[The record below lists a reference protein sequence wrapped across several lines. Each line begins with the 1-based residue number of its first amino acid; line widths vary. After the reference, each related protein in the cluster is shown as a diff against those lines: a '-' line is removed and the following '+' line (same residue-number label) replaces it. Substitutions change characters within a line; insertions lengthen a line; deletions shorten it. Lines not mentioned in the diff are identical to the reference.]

1 MLDEIEDEAS
11 KSELGIFDDEITSTE
26 NQQEEN
32 NRRHH
37 RTDILLDSSI

>member
-1 MLDEIEDEAS
+1 MIEKSIDYLDEIETEAS
-11 KSELGIFDDEITSTE
+11 KSELGIFNPDSSTE

-37 RTDILLDSSI
+37 RT